1 MAFKMKGAPFP
12 KAAFKNSGHGGEP
25 YHTHETKP
33 VPGAP
38 TAKPDGGYLTQEVI
52 NKQALA
58 NKKAAESSSNSKSKS
73 KKKKSKGGYSGGSP
87 GSKGR
92 RKKKGDS
99 VTYKCTSKGCSAM
112 D

>member
-1 MAFKMKGAPFP
+1 MAFKMKGMPCL
-12 KAAFKNSGHGGEP
+12 KSAFKNSGHGGEP

-38 TAKPDGGYLTQEVI
+38 TAKPGGLMSQNAI
-52 NKQALA
+52 NLA
-58 NKKAAESSSNSKSKS
+58 YAANEKAASSSSNSKSKS
-73 KKKKSKGGYSGGSP
+73 KKRKGKGGYSGGSP

-99 VTYKCTSKGCSAM
+99 VTYKCTSKGCSAQ

>member
-1 MAFKMKGAPFP
+1 MKGVPYPKSAFKDG
-12 KAAFKNSGHGGEP
+12 GHGGEA

-38 TAKPDGGYLTQEVI
+38 TAKPDGGYLTQEVV
-52 NKQALA
+52 NKMALA
-58 NKKAAESSSNSKSKS
+58 NERAARSSSNDKRKSKS
-73 KKKKSKGGYSGGSP
+73 KRKSGWIAKARKHKGKRP
-87 GSKGR
+87 
-92 RKKKGDS
+92 KKGNT